1 MIVARRPT
9 LESKAWPTPG
19 ATVLLPPSS
28 RMTCPVGIAKIR
40 AVTALGAARRCR
52 AQHQPTPHFAVQCR
66 ASNCRCQRSRVA
78 G

>member
-19 ATVLLPPSS
+19 ATGAAAAFITDDLS
-28 RMTCPVGIAKIR
+28 VGIAKIR

-52 AQHQPTPHFAVQCR
+52 AQHQPTPHFAVHCR
-66 ASNCRCQRSRVA
+66 ASNCRCPRSRVA